1 MAGARASSHCA
12 HWHSCQAAW
21 TCTGEAL
28 DDAHDPDATSR
39 AEVAEAPAKCMEV
52 TLREAPS
59 VMGWVLGSIHALQ
72 RHRAGPLRDVTLT
85 RQR

>member
-1 MAGARASSHCA
+1 MRAPAATARTGT
-12 HWHSCQAAW
+12 AARRLGPR
-21 TCTGEAL
+21 TGEAL
-28 DDAHDPDATSR
+28 DDALDPDATSR

-59 VMGWVLGSIHALQ
+59 VMGWILGSIHALQ